1 MGMLIISDEKQGGV
15 MKKII
20 VMFGLLVVTSVMA
33 YAAETITDDG
43 GTAKAKI
50 IQAATLTHQ
59 TGALDFGVLIAD
71 ADGGSSTLAAVASP
85 TPTDSGL
92 KRATGN
98 VSSDHFVLANL
109 DTATTYHVSIPAD
122 VTITNGS
129 DSSKTMSVAL
139 TLSDDTVTSAAT
151 KDLYVGGTLTVGNN
165 QAAGVYTGNYTMAV
179 TY

>member
-1 MGMLIISDEKQGGV
+1 

-33 YAAETITDDG
+33 YAAESVTDD

-71 ADGGSSTLAAVASP
+71 ADGGSSTLEAVA
-85 TPTDSGL
+85 TPTADDSGIE
-92 KRATGN
+92 RANGA
-98 VSSDHFVLANL
+98 VSSDHFVLSNL
-109 DTATTYHVSIPAD
+109 DTATTYAVSIPTS
-122 VTITNGS
+122 VTITNAS
-129 DSSKTMSVAL
+129 DASKTMSVAL
-139 TLSDDTVTSAAT
+139 TKSDATVHGVAT

-165 QAAGVYTGNYTMAV
+165 QAAGDYTGSYTMSV